1 MHVPS
6 LLSGIS
12 LCPQWIKTRV
22 TIDMSSVGN
31 FDLRYN
37 LSDIS
42 DDDGLKVNDNT
53 TEKRYLPPVEEVSSP
68 KLFLHNFLHH

>member
-1 MHVPS
+1 
-6 LLSGIS
+6 
-12 LCPQWIKTRV
+12 
-22 TIDMSSVGN
+22 MSSVGN

-42 DDDGLKVNDNT
+42 DDDESKVNDNT

-68 KLFLHNFLHH
+68 ELFLRNFLHH